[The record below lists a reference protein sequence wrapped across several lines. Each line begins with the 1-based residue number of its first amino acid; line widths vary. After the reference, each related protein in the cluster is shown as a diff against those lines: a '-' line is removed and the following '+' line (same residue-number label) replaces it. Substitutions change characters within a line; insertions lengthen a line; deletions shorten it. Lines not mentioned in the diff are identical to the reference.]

1 MGPEFD
7 EPGYYEIV
15 MTEEV
20 FKKLYGS
27 FFLPVGP
34 KDQSDSM
41 ITIRPDIKSR

>member
-15 MTEEV
+15 ITEEV

-27 FFLPVGP
+27 FFLPIGP
-34 KDQSDSM
+34 KDQSDLP
-41 ITIRPDIKSR
+41 ITVRPDIKSR